1 MNMTLNST
9 PVPLSNANN
18 LRRVFAAFLALFLWM
33 GATRPAAQ
41 SILPEELSITY
52 TAVDKLSSAIF
63 GSVSYYDTAS
73 LEEYKNYYYGFYRN
87 NPFKTCFYFYQDPIT
102 RQQFYLTTTLKPD
115 GSEALDRNP
124 FPVQQ
129 VNRRSYRCDR
139 STTNDDGVVVRFIYN
154 VLEDFKI
161 TVYNR
166 VTAESGILVHRGP
179 FPVRVIFPV
188 TPLSINCTDVESSLP
203 VSDYIDAQIPR
214 NSFVSGLSGRLT
226 NRNYRWGP
234 DFRF

>member
-1 MNMTLNST
+1 MPLIST
-9 PVPLSNANN
+9 PLHLSNPTQI
-18 LRRVFAAFLALFLWM
+18 RRAFAVFLSLFLWM
-33 GATRPAAQ
+33 GAMKIAAQ
-41 SILPEELSITY
+41 SIIPEELSITY
-52 TAVDKLSSAIF
+52 TAVDKLSSLVF

-73 LEEYKNYYYGFYRN
+73 LEEYKYYYYGFYRN

-102 RQQFYLTTTLKPD
+102 RQQFYITTFLNPD
-115 GSEALDRNP
+115 GSETLDRNP

-129 VNRRSYRCDR
+129 VNRRNFRCDR
-139 STTNDDGVVVRFIYN
+139 STTNDNGVVVRFIYN
-154 VLEDFKI
+154 VIEDFKI

-179 FPVRVIFPV
+179 FPVRIIFPV
-188 TPLSINCTDVESSLP
+188 TPLAINCTDVESSLP

-214 NSFVSGLSGRLT
+214 NSYVSGLSGRLT